1 MRNFYTQSMIQ
12 SMTGYGKTVLQLPT
26 KKITIEVKSL
36 NSKNLDLN
44 TRMPSYYREKELGIR
59 KKLASNLVRGKVDFS
74 IYVEM
79 TGEETQTVINKTV
92 VGSYVKELKE
102 LSEGEEIQ
110 FLEIAMRLP
119 DALQTVREE
128 VDEAEWQEI
137 DKGIDE
143 AIEKIVQYRKD
154 EAHSLEADFRER
166 IENIKEF
173 LQEIEQLDEER
184 LAHVKDRLRK
194 AIDELKVT
202 IDENRFEQEL
212 IYYLEKLDINEE
224 KVRLA
229 NHLDYFLEELNNQKS
244 DGKKLG
250 FIVQE
255 IGREINTTGSKSN
268 YATMQQV
275 VVQMKNELEKIKEQ
289 VLNIL

>member
-1 MRNFYTQSMIQ
+1 
-12 SMTGYGKTVLQLPT
+12 MTGYGKSVLQLPG
-26 KKITIEVKSL
+26 KKITIEIKSL

-44 TRMPSYYREKELGIR
+44 TRMPSYYKEKDIEIR
-59 KKLASNLVRGKVDFS
+59 KTLAKHLRRGKVDFS
-74 IYVEM
+74 IFVEV
-79 TGEETQTVINKTV
+79 TSDETQSAINKQV
-92 VGSYVKELKE
+92 VAKYIKELQSIASGDE
-102 LSEGEEIQ
+102 MQL
-110 FLEIAMRLP
+110 LNIAMQLP
-119 DALQTVREE
+119 DAMKTVREE
-128 VDEAEWQEI
+128 FNNDEWKEI
-137 DKGIDE
+137 AAGIEQAVSDL
-143 AIEKIVQYRKD
+143 VQYRKD
-154 EAHSLEADFRER
+154 EAESLDVDFRTR
-166 IENIKEF
+166 IANIKRF
-173 LQEIEQLDEER
+173 LTEVEALDEER
-184 LAHVKDRLRK
+184 LKHVKLRLRK
-194 AIDELKVT
+194 SIDELQVT

-229 NHLDYFLEELNNQKS
+229 NHLDYFLTELDKEES

-289 VLNIL
+289 ILNIL